1 MSNLI
6 SSGITATSVDTLSN
20 KTFIAPVLGTPLS
33 GTATNVTGLPLTTGV
48 VGTLAP
54 ANGGTGQS
62 SLAALL
68 ASLSVFTSIANG
80 LAPASGGGTTNFL
93 RADGTWAA
101 PSGGGGGSVTSVAV
115 SGGTTG
121 LTTSGGPITTSG
133 TITLAGTLGVANG
146 GTGVT
151 TLAALAS
158 ALPLFTSIAQ
168 GLTPASGGGT
178 VNFLRADGTWA
189 APAGGTVTSIS
200 VSGGTTGL
208 TTIGSPITSSGTIT
222 LTGTL
227 GVASGGT
234 GVTTSTGSG
243 NLVLHNSPTFVNPAL
258 GTPASGIATN
268 LTGLPLTTGVTG
280 TLGIGNGG
288 TGQTTRQ
295 AALDAL
301 AGTQTNNRVLRSDGT
316 NTTLSQVGLTTD
328 VSGTL
333 PATNGGTGQTTLAA
347 LTANLSVFTS
357 TDQGVVPA
365 SGGGTTNFLR
375 ADGTWAAAG
384 GGSQWT
390 TSGSDIY
397 YNTGKVGI
405 GTTSPGQLLDV
416 AGKMV
421 WDNSSN
427 SLGIGTQNPGAT
439 SGTNVVNTTG
449 IGSKIELWGS
459 DIGFAYPVMGK
470 AKGVVHINP
479 TSGINGNTAAIT
491 FGANEPSSTDDYSV
505 AGIYVETSGA
515 FGSRLHFGTTDSFA
529 AGSQSRMTIDQ
540 AGNVGLN
547 TLTPAQRF
555 DIAGKFQ
562 VDSNGNIVTINSVAY
577 PSWPATQG
585 AASTVLTNDGSGH
598 LTWTAGG
605 GGGGS
610 QWTTSGS
617 DIYYNTGA
625 VAIGTTQVAYSLG
638 GQSQNPVFIAS
649 QSSGAW
655 TSALFNTTNL
665 DNFVLINNP
674 SQTTQISSWATKGM
688 RLGVRYIGS
697 GEGSIYFTT
706 GSDTVG
712 MKLHPNN
719 SGSLG
724 IGNAFDSGAVPGSI
738 LSVAG
743 NASIGSGYNTTAA
756 PTNGLIVEGNVGIG
770 TTTPIHKLQINNGA
784 APGAGVTTW
793 AGMVISGVGI
803 NNALSLVD
811 DTHAL
816 YYHSDAGSN
825 SAEISTYDYGA
836 SAGFSLFFNNNGGN
850 VSFGPG
856 SSAGSQATIQGN
868 ASIGTGYNSTAAP
881 ANGLIV
887 QGNVGIGTASPTS
900 KLSIENGSAVGG
912 SVPTGSGF
920 TVSGTGASN
929 RFVTADGNKTL
940 NFQVA
945 GASNYGELSSYDFG
959 INAPFPF
966 YLNANGGNVG
976 IGSLHAASSLAVTG
990 NASIGSGYNT
1000 TAAPSDGLIVQ
1011 GYVGIGTTSPTQP
1024 LEIVTSGNN
1033 GLRVVGSTSNQFAT
1047 FEAVNDANHY
1057 FLATVSG
1064 STYSAAFLDSNQALL
1079 YTDAPGGLRFTTE
1092 STVPMRFDT
1101 NSTERMR
1108 LDGNGKLG
1116 IGTTSP
1122 GQLLDVAG
1130 KFQVDTNG
1138 NILKINNIATS
1149 FPASQGAAG
1158 SILAN
1163 DGSGNLTWGSVT
1175 SAPGIQISAVYGDA
1189 ATLTANTTYAL
1200 RWGIVSN
1207 SENANQLYKADW
1219 DSTSLDQFWVVG
1231 LFNSSTSTAT
1241 GVTITVTAK
1250 GAFTLG
1256 SSDTAISS
1264 AGRGRPV
1271 WLGAAGTFIDN
1282 ASFSPAT
1289 KDASMKL
1296 GVCNGATGTSIWVD
1310 IQLMG
1315 IN

>member
-227 GVASGGT
+227 GVANGGT

-384 GGSQWT
+384 GG
-390 TSGSDIY
+390 
-397 YNTGKVGI
+397 
-405 GTTSPGQLLDV
+405 
-416 AGKMV
+416 
-421 WDNSSN
+421 
-427 SLGIGTQNPGAT
+427 
-439 SGTNVVNTTG
+439 
-449 IGSKIELWGS
+449 
-459 DIGFAYPVMGK
+459 
-470 AKGVVHINP
+470 
-479 TSGINGNTAAIT
+479 
-491 FGANEPSSTDDYSV
+491 
-505 AGIYVETSGA
+505 
-515 FGSRLHFGTTDSFA
+515 
-529 AGSQSRMTIDQ
+529 
-540 AGNVGLN
+540 
-547 TLTPAQRF
+547 
-555 DIAGKFQ
+555 
-562 VDSNGNIVTINSVAY
+562 
-577 PSWPATQG
+577 
-585 AASTVLTNDGSGH
+585 
-598 LTWTAGG
+598 
-605 GGGGS
+605 GS

-638 GQSQNPVFIAS
+638 GQSQTPVFIAS

-655 TSALFNTTNL
+655 NSALFNTTGG
-665 DNFVLINNP
+665 DNFVLINNT
-674 SQTTQISSWATKGM
+674 SQTTQISSWDTKGM

-706 GSDTVG
+706 GNDTVG

-793 AGMVISGVGI
+793 AGMVISGVGV